1 MMMKYIFGI
10 TITSLLLLNSFA
22 YSQRIYQ
29 WENEEGVDNYSN
41 NPAEVPYDLI
51 YNRGKDNIKSEAK
64 DDQAIVK
71 LSESM
76 EGLSKEKLVLIL
88 AAEIKMEDIISSKQK
103 ELKRLKSQKD
113 APAEKVI
120 EVENFIYKA
129 QHNLKLIREEKTTF
143 IKQNQNS

>member
-1 MMMKYIFGI
+1 MMKYIFGL

-29 WENEEGVDNYSN
+29 WEEKGVDNYSN

-51 YNRGKDNIKSEAK
+51 YDKDKDNTKSESK
-64 DDQAIVK
+64 DDQAVVK
-71 LSESM
+71 LSESL
-76 EGLSKEKLVLIL
+76 EGPSKEKLVLIL

-103 ELKRLKSQKD
+103 ELQKLKSQKD

-120 EVENFIYKA
+120 EVENFIFKA
-129 QHNLKLIREEKTTF
+129 QHQLKLIREEKTTF

>member
-1 MMMKYIFGI
+1 MKYIFGL

-29 WENEEGVDNYSN
+29 WEEKGVDNYSN

-51 YNRGKDNIKSEAK
+51 YDKDKDNTKSESK

-71 LSESM
+71 LSESL
-76 EGLSKEKLVLIL
+76 EGPSKEKLVLIL
-88 AAEIKMEDIISSKQK
+88 AAEIKMEDIISFKQK
-103 ELKRLKSQKD
+103 ELQKLKSQKD

-120 EVENFIYKA
+120 ELENFIFKA